1 VVVPLATDGGASLSP
16 GSLANA
22 AAVVVAAY
30 LLARAIAYVLSTLAD
45 RAVQHRFR
53 VTSFIPVLK
62 FCIYGGA
69 AYLVLTTLFELT
81 TTQLVAFS
89 GLLGAAI
96 GLGLKDFLADIVGG
110 LVVVVEQPYQVGDKV
125 SLGDHYG
132 EVTSIGLRSTR
143 LVTPNDTAVVVPNFT
158 AVNESLANNN
168 TSAAEMLVIVEFHV
182 APESDTARA
191 VEIVEEALLS
201 SRYVYVSDD
210 HPCTVLV
217 SDEQYYQ
224 TLTGRAYV
232 NDLRNERLFQ
242 TDVTRRVLAA
252 FDEADIE
259 SPTAPTTGAEMPPGR

>member
-1 VVVPLATDGGASLSP
+1 
-16 GSLANA
+16 
-22 AAVVVAAY
+22 
-30 LLARAIAYVLSTLAD
+30 
-45 RAVQHRFR
+45 
-53 VTSFIPVLK
+53 
-62 FCIYGGA
+62 
-69 AYLVLTTLFELT
+69 
-81 TTQLVAFS
+81 
-89 GLLGAAI
+89 
-96 GLGLKDFLADIVGG
+96 
-110 LVVVVEQPYQVGDKV
+110 V

-182 APESDTARA
+182 APESDTGRA

-252 FDEADIE
+252 FDEAGIE